1 MAIVAFACT
10 RDRIVENPNVGQ
22 DPNNGNNS
30 NTDVVTFGFN
40 FENTWTPD
48 VIGDGQQDPYDAKK
62 TAVTISRSQA
72 TPMECDK
79 DGAIDNIYMYMVEE
93 NIPAIAKCGDATRAE
108 GDSNN
113 GESVTT
119 DNGYGNIGIIA
130 FHTID
135 GEDNSTTKVF
145 MDNINLAE
153 YDNKTYWPAKGGNID
168 FYAYYPYYNAQTASS
183 YYGDYKV
190 TYGLTDGGYSTPQI
204 EYEVPV
210 TVDEQYDLMRGYAQT
225 GDYSSSSVEIDM
237 SHLLSQIQVELGT
250 IDQGEITSIAI
261 NNVYYKGKNSYVEV
275 IDSEAETVKLVPQWS
290 VVKDAEG
297 DKLNYTI
304 TEDNGIV
311 KNGDDIVIKPMYLM
325 PQELPDNAEIVV
337 TIQVSEGTEYCLKK
351 NLSEITSTWLPNKKY
366 TYTISTPQEVEVDV
380 TDRVVSEGGAPQKK
394 DLVISNIGMATAYI
408 RLDMVGAWCVDK
420 ENIINGVKTTETLV
434 VGDWK
439 PAEDGTFV
447 WADDGGAEPT
457 TSATVRNWRKGAD
470 GYYYYMKPLRRSQ
483 KIEGDDALFKSYT
496 LSKRGPMADAYLEFS
511 ILVQAVL
518 KDDARYLW
526 PEDIK
531 TELGINN

>member
-10 RDRIVENPNVGQ
+10 RDRIVENPNVGH

-48 VIGDGQQDPYDAKK
+48 VIGPGQQEPYNVQTPADKSARSE
-62 TAVTISRSQA
+62 AVL
-72 TPMECDK
+72 MECDK
-79 DGAIDNIYMYMVEE
+79 DGAIDNVYMYMLEE
-93 NIPAIAKCGDATRAE
+93 DFSSFAMYGNTTRAE
-108 GDSNN
+108 GDASDSDN
-113 GESVTT
+113 TT
-119 DNGYGNIGIIA
+119 SGGSSYGDIGMIA
-130 FHTID
+130 FHTLTSD
-135 GEDNSTTKVF
+135 ENTTTTMF
-145 MDNINLAE
+145 MDNINLNE
-153 YDNKTYWPAKGGNID
+153 YQDNTYWPAKGGDIE
-168 FYAYYPYYNAQTASS
+168 FYAYAPYYDSEAAQTYYSVTTNGFSAPVIS
-183 YYGDYKV
+183 YQV
-190 TYGLTDGGYSTPQI
+190 PTDITKQL
-204 EYEVPV
+204 
-210 TVDEQYDLMRGYAQT
+210 DLMDGYVKT
-225 GDYSSSSVEIDM
+225 DDYVEGQVEISM
-237 SHLLSQIQVELGT
+237 SHLLSQIQVNLGD

-261 NNVYYKGKNSYVEV
+261 NNVYYKGTNSYVEV
-275 IDSEAETVKLVPQWS
+275 TDPEDGTVKLMPKWTV
-290 VVKDAEG
+290 DAEVG
-297 DKLNYTI
+297 KRNYEI
-304 TEDNGIV
+304 TEDNGIE
-311 KNGDDIVIKPMYLM
+311 KSDDRIEIKPMYLM
-325 PQELPDNAEIVV
+325 PQDLPDDAEIVV
-337 TIQVSEGTEYCLKK
+337 TIQVSEGVEYCLKK
-351 NLSEITSTWLPNKKY
+351 NLKEITTTWLPNKKY
-366 TYTISTPQEVEVDV
+366 TYTISTPREVEVEV

-394 DLVISNIGMATAYI
+394 DLVITNVGMATAYI
-408 RLDMVGAWCVDK
+408 RLDLVGAWCVDK
-420 ENIINGVKTTETLV
+420 ESIINGETNTETLV

-447 WADDGGAEPT
+447 WGEGGGAEPT

-470 GYYYYMKPLRRSQ
+470 GYYYYMKPLKRSQ

>member
-10 RDRIVENPNVGQ
+10 RDRIVENPNVGH

-48 VIGDGQQDPYDAKK
+48 VIGNGQQDPYDAKK
-62 TAVTISRSQA
+62 AAVTILRSQA

-93 NIPAIAKCGDATRAE
+93 NIPAIAKYGDGTRTE

-113 GESVTT
+113 GEGVTT
-119 DNGYGNIGIIA
+119 DNGYGNIGMIA
-130 FHTID
+130 FHSID
-135 GEDNSTTKVF
+135 GEESSSTTKVF

-168 FYAYYPYYNAQTASS
+168 FYAYYPYYNAETEPS
-183 YYGDYKV
+183 YYSVQYS
-190 TYGLTDGGYSTPQI
+190 LTDDGYSA
-204 EYEVPV
+204 PV
-210 TVDEQYDLMRGYAQT
+210 INYAIPSDVDHQYDLMRGYVQT
-225 GDYSSSSVEIDM
+225 GDYSNSSVEIDM
-237 SHLLSQIQVELGT
+237 SHLLSQIQVNLGD

-261 NNVYYKGKNSYVEV
+261 NNVYYKGTNSYVEV
-275 IDSEAETVKLVPQWS
+275 TDPEDGTVKLMPKWTVN
-290 VVKDAEG
+290 VAEG
-297 DKLNYTI
+297 NKINYQI
-304 TEDNGIV
+304 TEGNGIV
-311 KNGDDIVIKPMYLM
+311 KSDDHIEIKPMYLM
-325 PQELPDNAEIVV
+325 PQDLPDNAEIEV
-337 TIQVSEGTEYCLKK
+337 TIQVSEGVEYCLKK
-351 NLSEITSTWLPNKKY
+351 NLKEITTTWLPNKKY
-366 TYTISTPQEVEVDV
+366 TYTISTPREVEVEV

-394 DLVISNIGMATAYI
+394 DLVIANVGMATAYI
-408 RLDMVGAWCVDK
+408 RLDLVGAWCVDK
-420 ENIINGVKTTETLV
+420 ENIINGEKTTETLV

-447 WADDGGAEPT
+447 WVEGTEPT
-457 TSATVRNWRKGAD
+457 TSATVRNWRKGED
-470 GYYYYMKPLRRSQ
+470 GYYYYMKPLKRSQ
-483 KIEGDDALFKSYT
+483 KIEGDDALFQSYT

-518 KDDARYLW
+518 TEDARYLW